1 MMIPEITVQELAN
14 KLKSPDLFILLDVR
28 EDWEVE
34 VASIVD
40 SRLVIRPMSRLAS
53 EGIQALPEAARRR
66 DAEILVLCHHGI
78 RSADVAGW
86 LLAPGRRKRVLIGGG
101 GERGAGKLQRY
112 RGFLFILTCLLF

>member
-78 RSADVAGW
+78 RSADVAGGVCG
-86 LLAPGRRKRVLIGGG
+86 LRSCKVVHCARARRPVS
-101 GERGAGKLQRY
+101 
-112 RGFLFILTCLLF
+112 T